1 MKRRVGQDLSQEKE
15 TAMNLPDKGW
25 ESQRSQ
31 AAGESRR
38 YRESRRYGQKEGRA
52 LAFSQ
57 DGYSIRCSLRSR
69 RGG

>member
-38 YRESRRYGQKEGRA
+38 YGQKEGRA